1 MGALSSVFM
10 HLKERDFYVREFLV
24 INDWYEGKSLDF
36 NGTFTGPT
44 VHETRKQMLAF
55 FPGCKGNIVDVAKQR
70 PVSQKCTF
78 IFKDSTDRGQPNALN
93 ILLDLMVTKFWIHF
107 EDDHVFYQD
116 VYVSRLLA
124 PMHEDP
130 KSCWNYQRR
139 HELLE

>member
-1 MGALSSVFM
+1 
-10 HLKERDFYVREFLV
+10 
-24 INDWYEGKSLDF
+24 
-36 NGTFTGPT
+36 
-44 VHETRKQMLAF
+44 MLAF
-55 FPGCKGNIVDVAKQR
+55 FPGCHGSTVEVAR
-70 PVSQKCTF
+70 RGPVNQKCTF
-78 IFKDSTDRGQPNALN
+78 VFKNATDRGQPNALN

-139 HELLE
+139 QELLEQARERRVVELVTQAPTSQHLELIDNVSD